1 VASLNHEIN
10 RLTGLVNN
18 KDNEAL
24 SLRLQLEAASRK
36 SVADGSVEVL
46 RSENIFLK
54 RSLEEKLRAIEDL
67 QQAIKNKEREL
78 VNSRVSINEA
88 LTIERTKSN
97 EEKDDLHNNIDDLED
112 ENEKLKTY
120 LHQALDELEELKK
133 KYEELENM
141 KSQDIGEFRD
151 QFEVLREINQ
161 EIRDLQN
168 QSAAERTAYETQL
181 AQLSNTLA
189 DLEGERDFLVNEN
202 ERLTNAG
209 VGRFGDADKLTRK
222 IVETEEVARLEI
234 LELRKQIEQHKANT
248 HDIKQL
254 AIKYSADR
262 AADQS
267 LIHQLKQMN
276 ENYKSEIDKLY
287 ELLEQR
293 KIDMDNV
300 HTQNEELRQA
310 QIKLVTHLKQSAVNG
325 DSGNDERYEML
336 QTELYE
342 LEKARNLYREQAER
356 NSTELTRRNKELV
369 DKLQQLDV
377 LKLKYEEAFA
387 NYQALNF
394 KLFER
399 LSA

>member
-1 VASLNHEIN
+1 LNHEIN

-67 QQAIKNKEREL
+67 QQAIRNKEREL